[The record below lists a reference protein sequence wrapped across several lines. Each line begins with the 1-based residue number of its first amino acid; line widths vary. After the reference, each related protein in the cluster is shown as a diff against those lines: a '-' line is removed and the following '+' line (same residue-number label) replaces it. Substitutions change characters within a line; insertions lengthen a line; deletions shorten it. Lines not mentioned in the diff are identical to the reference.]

1 MRPPRILIL
10 PGSNRAASYNA
21 RLAGAIVKA
30 LTRFDCEITR
40 ITLRDYEMPLYDADL
55 ESERGVPKNALKL
68 AGLFHAHDAIMLVSP
83 EYNTSLTPLA
93 KNTLDWISRVK
104 SGGAHALE
112 PFRGKLFAISSASP
126 GMYGGMR
133 GLIHLRAV
141 LSSLGALVIP
151 EQVALSHAAQAFDD
165 MDALKDEAIAARM
178 EAMCASLVEKATLL
192 APRMED

>member
-1 MRPPRILIL
+1 MKTPRILVL
-10 PGSNRAASYNA
+10 PGSNRSGSHNV
-21 RLAGAIVKA
+21 RLAAT
-30 LTRFDCEITR
+30 LTRQLSLLECDVTR
-40 ITLRDYEMPLYDADL
+40 ISLTDYPLPIYDADL
-55 ESERGVPKNALKL
+55 ETQKGQPENARKL
-68 AGLFHAHDAIMLVSP
+68 ARLFHEHDGVVLVSP
-83 EYNTSLTPLA
+83 EYNTSLTPLM